1 MGGLF
6 DCPPPFHTRHAA
18 SLERRRRRGR
28 GTPHAGF
35 LLPMRLSTTCTTE
48 SMYQYQRALPSAM
61 LQSHSNILS
70 TTVHLE
76 RKWGLKSGRFFFSRT
91 RRSSPVIF
99 FWCKLQGVFCAPF
112 NLLLHTSYGNGEIKS
127 PILQRQSKMK
137 VKIVCDFFL
146 KSSLPRFL
154 MLHTCF
160 HMRKRASKTLFRVF
174 SHSFRQNQLHNGII
188 SAPPLSTQE
197 HKTVKTTIDSCLA

>member
-1 MGGLF
+1 MY
-6 DCPPPFHTRHAA
+6 
-18 SLERRRRRGR
+18 RRNPQYDSIHRYITCT
-28 GTPHAGF
+28 GTQQRYQQQQATQYYKCTQGPTCTC
-35 LLPMRLSTTCTTE
+35 STTT
-48 SMYQYQRALPSAM
+48 A
-61 LQSHSNILS
+61 
-70 TTVHLE
+70 HLE

-160 HMRKRASKTLFRVF
+160 HMRKRASKTLFPVF

-197 HKTVKTTIDSCLA
+197 HKTGKTTIDSCSA

>member
-1 MGGLF
+1 VGVEIWAIF
-6 DCPPPFHTRHAA
+6 
-18 SLERRRRRGR
+18 
-28 GTPHAGF
+28 F
-35 LLPMRLSTTCTTE
+35 LANEKEFTG
-48 SMYQYQRALPSAM
+48 
-61 LQSHSNILS
+61 N
-70 TTVHLE
+70 
-76 RKWGLKSGRFFFSRT
+76 
-91 RRSSPVIF
+91 F